1 MKLEKPS
8 LFATKREFIMALS
21 LLIIV
26 IIGRLLLLYQ
36 EYDEFRSKPFYY
48 TTATVLKQYKKDR
61 YYVLKLKTK
70 DGYNIYTTSY
80 MKRDISL
87 YKIRIKILIDDKLT
101 YWEYISSFYSQ
112 VVIKKIYTK
121 TLDRR
126 DYLLERIKS
135 QHNNMEIV
143 SFYSAIFLA
152 TPLDIN
158 LRKKISML
166 GVSHLVALSGF
177 HLSILWGVLFGI
189 LNILYRPLQ
198 ERYFNYRYNL
208 LDLGV
213 ITILLLGVYLWFVE
227 YPPSLVRSFV
237 MLLSAWVLILLGI
250 RLVTFQ
256 SLLTLT
262 LLILA
267 VNPHFIISVAFWFS
281 ILGVFYIYLILL
293 WSEGNNKI
301 VISMIY
307 IPIGIYI
314 LMLPIIHILFGVTC
328 FWQMMS
334 PILSILFIL
343 LYPLSLFFHIINLG
357 WIFDEVLLY
366 LFTLPNGS
374 GVDNFLPL
382 DIALIYIFTSI
393 IAIWSRAIF
402 IFTLLLALS
411 YASYLFWG
419 IF

>member
-1 MKLEKPS
+1 
-8 LFATKREFIMALS
+8 
-21 LLIIV
+21 
-26 IIGRLLLLYQ
+26 
-36 EYDEFRSKPFYY
+36 
-48 TTATVLKQYKKDR
+48 
-61 YYVLKLKTK
+61 
-70 DGYNIYTTSY
+70 
-80 MKRDISL
+80 
-87 YKIRIKILIDDKLT
+87 
-101 YWEYISSFYSQ
+101 
-112 VVIKKIYTK
+112 
-121 TLDRR
+121 
-126 DYLLERIKS
+126 
-135 QHNNMEIV
+135 MEIV